1 MIELT
6 EGRFGNSDEDVTEE
20 ENEEQIKVSNNPPV
34 NDEDRLTR
42 TKKNKLVNKVIKK
55 HQRKMNRLKN
65 KEQEMKK
72 KQKVEVDSMKLIKRF
87 NKETLHKQKLDQE
100 KETKEK
106 EIKQKKKEF
115 VVKGVAFDE

>member
-20 ENEEQIKVSNNPPV
+20 ENEEEIKVSNNPPV